1 MPHFVL
7 EWFIHLRQQQSCMG
21 RNRWSPER
29 QRTLKEADWIVGWLR
44 KNGPA
49 TTREIVVAME
59 GQQLEVRAHVL
70 SKALRR
76 SPFIVQCGQREVEG
90 PSLSVWDFDRKE
102 EAEDTVNQ
110 TE

>member
-1 MPHFVL
+1 M
-7 EWFIHLRQQQSCMG
+7 
-21 RNRWSPER
+21 
-29 QRTLKEADWIVGWLR
+29 GWLR
-44 KNGPA
+44 QNGPA

-90 PSLSVWDFDRKE
+90 TSLSVWDFDRKE
-102 EAEDTVNQ
+102 DPEHPVSQ

>member
-1 MPHFVL
+1 
-7 EWFIHLRQQQSCMG
+7 
-21 RNRWSPER
+21 
-29 QRTLKEADWIVGWLR
+29 
-44 KNGPA
+44 
-49 TTREIVVAME
+49 ME

-90 PSLSVWDFDRKE
+90 ASLSVWDFDRKE
-102 EAEDTVNQ
+102 EAEDSVNQ